1 MLILSW
7 HITFTL
13 ESVQTD
19 LESVHFCQIFNR
31 FLFTSSSH
39 FPSLT
44 VKESFASKL
53 QVYYLQ
59 LLPLW
64 HPIFYKSI
72 FERTAVLFLWS
83 APNVLR
89 KWKLS
94 ANDFFFAIFCKAWSL
109 TYCEEQTM
117 LWIPANAANVMRNVV
132 KVFSWYSH
140 LTDSITDTDTD
151 FLKKV
156 LATITSQVLHILP
169 IIICSSY

>member
-83 APNVLR
+83 APNVLG

-94 ANDFFFAIFCKAWSL
+94 ANDFFLQFFVRLEALHIVRSKQCCEFRLMQQTSWETSWRYSHGILISL
-109 TYCEEQTM
+109 T
-117 LWIPANAANVMRNVV
+117 
-132 KVFSWYSH
+132 
-140 LTDSITDTDTD
+140 
-151 FLKKV
+151 V
-156 LATITSQVLHILP
+156 LLIL
-169 IIICSSY
+169 ILIF